1 MYLTTAQA
9 YQGEIA
15 ESAKTLAR
23 AMSRHGTKSA
33 MFAPEL
39 GIARAWRLATIGDRH
54 AAITAGRDAART
66 AKRSGQL
73 AVAVWNLARG
83 HPPRGPARR
92 RPLAQVAGSVPCAYT
107 DLALAHARA
116 LSKQDADALA
126 AAAGELATAG
136 FRGAAADAARQADE
150 LAGHPVR

>member
-1 MYLTTAQA
+1 MYLTAAQA

-39 GIARAWRLATIGDRH
+39 GVARAWRLATIGDRH
-54 AAITAGRDAART
+54 SAITAAREAART

-73 AVAVWNLARG
+73 AVAVWAWHEATRLG
-83 HPPRGPARR
+83 DRR
-92 RPLAQVAGSVPCAYT
+92 AADALAQMVDSVPCVFT

-116 LSKQDADALA
+116 LAAADADGLGAA
-126 AAAGELATAG
+126 AQNRAAAG
-136 FRGAAADAARQADE
+136 FHGAAADARRQAE
-150 LAGHPVR
+150 EAAAQPPR